1 MKIVIDI
8 PEEQYEIIKECAKN
22 QDNFCSEVDSA
33 EKIISRGIPLPKN
46 HGRFIDADML
56 KNDMQAKSE
65 WYGDIFIDVIGRV
78 IDVIDNAPTIIE
90 SDKAESE
97 EE

>member
-8 PEEQYEIIKECAKN
+8 PEELYEQCKDIDSIAKLKQIRKN
-22 QDNFCSEVDSA
+22 LTDAV
-33 EKIISRGIPLPKN
+33 KYGTPLQKN
-46 HGRFIDADML
+46 HGRLIDVDML

-65 WYGDIFIDVIGRV
+65 WYGDIFRDVIERV

-90 SDKAESE
+90 SNNAESE
-97 EE
+97 DEE